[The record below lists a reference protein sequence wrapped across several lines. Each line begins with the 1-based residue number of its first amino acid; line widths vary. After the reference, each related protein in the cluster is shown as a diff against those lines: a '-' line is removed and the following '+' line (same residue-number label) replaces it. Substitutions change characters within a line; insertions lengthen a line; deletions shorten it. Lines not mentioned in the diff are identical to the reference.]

1 MKGNQNEFS
10 EERLTLKL
18 EVTDTVVCEYLRRFS
33 ENERP
38 QKALDAL
45 KVGVIAIQSAS
56 PSLDTRV
63 VEEKFRQVE
72 KEMDD
77 KIASFRDDLR
87 ERLEQYFRAESGS
100 VPLCIERHFGENGS
114 VSRILETYFN
124 AEKGRLCDILEG
136 KVGPNSYIGR
146 QMDPNNREGLQN
158 RIEKTVE
165 EILREGSSR
174 ILESFSL
181 DDESSAISRLKR
193 SLREEIEKLQKA
205 TADHYAEIKSL
216 IEKEKG
222 RLEEAER
229 GTAKGRDFETALYEY
244 LAASARGLEDESE
257 NTSGSKGLVA
267 YEKVGDYV
275 VRLGE
280 TTRAPGKAIVFEAKK
295 ASGYTLKKTLEELDR
310 AKKNRGAEIGI
321 FAFCKGMEPPEVED
335 FYRSG
340 NDFIV
345 TVDEKL
351 LVEGKP
357 LLFFDAAYRIARTL
371 IVSRIREE
379 EEQAVD
385 TDYIRSEIE
394 NITGALRYASDVLTK
409 VNTIRNSADTIEKDM
424 DKLKGKIEEHL
435 TNIAAHLPS

>member
-1 MKGNQNEFS
+1 MNGMEQEASRKKMT
-10 EERLTLKL
+10 LTL
-18 EVTDTVVCEYLRRFS
+18 EVTDTIVSEYLQQFA
-33 ENERP
+33 EEERP
-38 QKALDAL
+38 RKALDAL

-72 KEMDD
+72 REMDE
-77 KIASFRDDLR
+77 KITTFREDLKQ
-87 ERLEQYFRAESGS
+87 RLEQYFRAEGGS

-124 AEKGRLCDILEG
+124 SEKGRLCDILDG
-136 KVGPNSYIGR
+136 KVGPNSYLGR
-146 QMDPNNREGLQN
+146 QINPDNREGLLN
-158 RIEKTVE
+158 RIEETVE
-165 EILREGSSR
+165 EILREGSGR

-181 DDESSAISRLKR
+181 DDETSALSRLKR
-193 SLREEIEKLQKA
+193 SLREEIEKLQKS
-205 TADHYAEIKSL
+205 TSEHYAEIRSL
-216 IEKEKG
+216 LEKEKG

-229 GTAKGRDFETALYEY
+229 GTAKGRDFETALYDH
-244 LAASARGLEDESE
+244 LAAVARNLEDESE
-257 NTSGSKGLVA
+257 NTSGAKGFVA

-280 TTRAPGKAIVFEAKK
+280 TTRAPGKAVVFEAKK

-321 FAFCKGMEPPEVED
+321 FAFAKGMEPAEVND
-335 FYRSG
+335 FYRYG

-345 TVDEKL
+345 TVDEDQ
-351 LVEGKP
+351 LVKGKP

-371 IVSRIREE
+371 IVSRVREE

-385 TDYIRSEIE
+385 ADYIRSEIE
-394 NITGALRYASDVLTK
+394 NIMGALRYASDIFTK
-409 VNTIRNSADTIEKDM
+409 VGTIRNSADAIEKDTE
-424 DKLKGKIEEHL
+424 KLQSKIEEHL
-435 TNIAAHLPS
+435 GNIKAHLPA